1 MKLEDTPTK
10 TGENI
15 PEKTREEPSGTLCL
29 ERSPCAA
36 NNDEDIEVTQEKPV
50 TTRVEQPQEKQLGAP
65 KQQVERTPTPQR
77 TSR

>member
-15 PEKTREEPSGTLCL
+15 PAKTKEEPSGTLCL

-50 TTRVEQPQEKQLGAP
+50 TTRVEQPQEKQEP
-65 KQQVERTPTPQR
+65 PNNK
-77 TSR
+77 

>member
-29 ERSPCAA
+29 ERSPSAA
-36 NNDEDIEVTQEKPV
+36 NRDEAPEIIQDEYL
-50 TTRVEQPQEKQLGAP
+50 TTTVEQ
-65 KQQVERTPTPQR
+65 
-77 TSR
+77 